1 MKKVI
6 LALTLVVL
14 IVCASVMMFACKS
27 SDEYVY
33 KTQKEAYKYAAMDT
47 LKVGAIM
54 VGDETEGYTKAHM
67 DGINAAI
74 EQVKAANPGKNIEVI
89 WKKKIGEDATC
100 ATACE
105 EAIAEGAKLIITNS
119 YGHEFPIRDVI
130 YENPQV
136 MFVSMTGD
144 LAKVSGWS
152 NWKNAFTN
160 IYEARYVSGCIAGL
174 KLRQL
179 IDDGKISADNKDANG
194 NIKIGYVGAY
204 PYAEVVSGYTAF
216 YLGVKHVVDNVVMT
230 VQYTNSWFD
239 FDAEKQTAAS
249 LISSGCVIIGQHA
262 DSEGAPTACE
272 EAFTSGKTVYSVGY
286 NVSMLKAAPNAA
298 LTSASNN
305 WDVYYSYLFSKMLAG
320 EEIATDWS
328 AGYTSIATN
337 NSAVACTPLGNSA
350 ANGSV
355 AYATA
360 IKEAIVAG
368 GKVFD
373 CSRFTVNGEHLTT
386 YTGAYGMNG
395 AECIKSYDKADGTK
409 GYYFDESTLR
419 SAPYFDLRI
428 DGITEITKE

>member
-14 IVCASVMMFACKS
+14 IVCASVMMFACNK

-33 KTQKEAYKYAAMDT
+33 KTQKEAYTYAELSS

-67 DGINAAI
+67 DGINAA
-74 EQVKAANPGKNIEVI
+74 KAAVEAATGKTIEIV
-89 WKKKIGEDATC
+89 WKKKVDETAAC

-144 LAKVSGWS
+144 LAAVSGWS

-174 KLRQL
+174 KLKKL
-179 IDDGKISADNKDANG
+179 IEDGKIAATNKDANG
-194 NIKIGYVGAY
+194 NVKIGYVGAY

-249 LISSGCVIIGQHA
+249 LISDGCVIIGQHA
-262 DSEGAPTACE
+262 DSEGAPTACQ
-272 EAFTSGKTVYSVGY
+272 EARTAGKEVYSVGY
-286 NVSMLKAAPNAA
+286 NVSMLTAAPDAA

-305 WDVYYSYLFSKMLAG
+305 WDVYYTYLFTQMLAG
-320 EEIATDWS
+320 KEVATDWS
-328 AGYTSIATN
+328 KGYTSLAVD
-337 NSAVACTPLGNSA
+337 NSAVGCTPLGTA
-350 ANGSV
+350 AVTGSV
-355 AYATA
+355 TYATA
-360 IKEAIVAG
+360 IKEAIVG
-368 GKVFD
+368 GSKVFD
-373 CSRFTVNGEHLTT
+373 CERFTVGGQHLTT